1 MPRLFVFD
9 AMGLTYR
16 AYHALLV
23 RDRETGEWGSLRNS
37 RGEPTSAIH
46 GFGNTVLKIRR
57 QERPDYWA
65 LAWDGPGPTFRHEQ
79 FAEYKATRKPRPED
93 LTAQIPAVRELSVA
107 LGLPVLEIRGMEADD
122 VMATLARRGEEAGF
136 EVALVTSDK

>member
-9 AMGLTYR
+9 AMGLVYR

-23 RDRETGEWGSLRNS
+23 RDRQTGEWGPLRNS

-57 QERPDYWA
+57 EERPDFWA
-65 LAWDGPGPTFRHEQ
+65 LAWDGHGPTFRHEL
-79 FAEYKATRKPRPED
+79 FTDYKATRKPTPDD
-93 LTAQIPAVRELSVA
+93 LLVQVPVVRELA
-107 LGLPVLEIRGMEADD
+107 GGLGLPPGL
-122 VMATLARRGEEAGF
+122 L
-136 EVALVTSDK
+136 